1 MTMHLNL
8 KITQSFILRGKT
20 KMKIID
26 LKYELEQVEVKINN
40 GELNFDSAISGTIN
54 PLANKIIELEIRLLK
69 LEDTKL

>member
-1 MTMHLNL
+1 
-8 KITQSFILRGKT
+8 
-20 KMKIID
+20 MKIID